1 MLSQCWG
8 GGGAWAYVGH
18 LTSLAF
24 IPHPQE
30 FDLEFG
36 PKGGD
41 VCFFCAEEWDLVT
54 SSHILVCMLD
64 SHSPTRYILY
74 LYLIVSFEMQ
84 DLYSLTW
91 YTARIVS
98 VRIKI
103 ETITFDFITL
113 NARFIDYFPQNSQS
127 IKGINKKSLAI
138 DINDL

>member
-1 MLSQCWG
+1 
-8 GGGAWAYVGH
+8 
-18 LTSLAF
+18 
-24 IPHPQE
+24 
-30 FDLEFG
+30 
-36 PKGGD
+36 
-41 VCFFCAEEWDLVT
+41 
-54 SSHILVCMLD
+54 
-64 SHSPTRYILY
+64 
-74 LYLIVSFEMQ
+74 MQ

-138 DINDL
+138 YINDL